1 MSVFNGRIMMRGTIQ
16 KPKHLFRF
24 DCAVQSADLNGL
36 SENIGNAQLYIH
48 VTTTLP
54 KFYMLGRLTCVCD

>member
-1 MSVFNGRIMMRGTIQ
+1 MRGTIQ

-48 VTTTLP
+48 VTTTSP